1 MKRIVDYAQL
11 FMKDYLKDGDTA
23 VDFTMGNGYDTLF
36 LAKHTPH
43 GKVYAF
49 DVLEQALKSTKAK
62 LSQEG
67 IKNVE
72 LILDGHEHAECY
84 ISKFKV
90 GVFNF
95 GYLPQGNKEETTL
108 LKTSQEAVEK
118 ALKQLERN
126 GLLILVLYPGHEQGT
141 LESRYFSSYIQ
152 SLDTYYYECFTFKM
166 ENKTDCPY
174 IIGIEKKR
182 EK

>member
-11 FMKDYLKDGDTA
+11 FMKEYLKDGDIA
-23 VDFTMGNGYDTLF
+23 VDFTMGNGFDTLF
-36 LAKHTPH
+36 LAKLTPH

-49 DVLEQALKSTKAK
+49 DVLEEALKNTKAK
-62 LSQEG
+62 LSQDG

-72 LILDGHEHAECY
+72 LILDGHEHADRY
-84 ISKFKV
+84 ISRFKA
-90 GVFNF
+90 GIFNF
-95 GYLPQGNKEETTL
+95 GYLPRSNKEVTTL
-108 LKTSQEAVEK
+108 LNTSQEAVEK
-118 ALKQLERN
+118 ALKLLERK
-126 GLLILVLYPGHEQGT
+126 GILILVLYPGHEQGT